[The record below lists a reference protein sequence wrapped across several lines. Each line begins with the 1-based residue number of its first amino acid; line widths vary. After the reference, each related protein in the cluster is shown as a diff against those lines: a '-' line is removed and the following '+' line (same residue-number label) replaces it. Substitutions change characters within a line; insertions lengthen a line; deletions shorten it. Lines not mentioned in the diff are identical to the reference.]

1 MRFSG
6 LRRPSA
12 GDDTGSLML
21 AMLLTIVIVGASAV
35 LGTTVVAQI
44 HGTGTDVR
52 RGVELNAAQS
62 GIEVALAQI
71 RATVREGDGTG
82 ALAQLPCDSGAAA
95 QRPNAVLT
103 GSVGNGG
110 ATPNYSVNMYY
121 LSNAPPDNGA
131 QEEWAKSHRMS
142 CRPGGGTLVVPGFAF
157 LAATGRAVSVASFP
171 GRTLVATYKFQSRT
185 KPNVPGGS
193 IRVYNSTLCVSA
205 PATVTGTPPLDVGAA
220 VIATTC
226 SAADSR
232 QDFTYNP
239 SLQIEL
245 KNSEG
250 SANFPNGACLDAAPI
265 DHTQVRFQNCVVK
278 KLTEIWSLNNRDNFE
293 GTSDGINTNG
303 KCFNVDDL
311 AKSGAVLV
319 INNVIPGNANKVAN
333 TSGDGTDGT
342 PCSGTSG
349 DYTKYK
355 TFIPDS
361 SAGTGGASPTT
372 GQLVNY
378 DQFGRCLDVSA
389 NTVSFAFM
397 VIFPCKQTPNGV
409 IQWNQVWYLP
419 PIALGATS
427 AQGRISVQSAGSDYC
442 LVSPGSTSPQKW
454 VTLTLCSLTDLP
466 VPLNQM
472 WTRRDFTGVP
482 STSYRIESEFQ
493 APTTSYCL
501 KPAVSPAA
509 NAYWTGGG
517 FDTLNVSKLV
527 LGTCDD
533 SNLQKWNASP
543 SLLTSIIDG
552 YHEK

>member
-1 MRFSG
+1 MRVSG

-21 AMLLTIVIVGASAV
+21 AMLLTIVIVGASVV

-44 HGTGTDVR
+44 QGTGTDVR
-52 RGVELNAAQS
+52 RDVELNAAQS

-82 ALAQLPCDSGAAA
+82 ALAQLPCDSSAAA
-95 QRPNAVLT
+95 KRPNAILT

-110 ATPNYSVNMYY
+110 ATPNYSVNVYY
-121 LSNAPPDNGA
+121 LSSTPPDNGA
-131 QEEWAKSHRMS
+131 QEDWAKNHRID
-142 CRPGGGTLVVPGFAF
+142 CQPGGGTVVAPDFAF
-157 LAATGRAVSVASFP
+157 LAATGRAVSASSFP
-171 GRTLVATYKFQSRT
+171 GRTIVATYKFQSRT

-193 IRVYNSTLCVSA
+193 INVYNSALCVSA
-205 PATVTGTPPLDVGAA
+205 PAAVTGTPPLQVGAS
-220 VIATTC
+220 VIVTTC
-226 SAADSR
+226 AADDPR

-250 SANFPNGACLDAAPI
+250 STNFPDGACLDAASI
-265 DHTQVRFQNCVVK
+265 DHTRVKFQNCVAT

-293 GTSDGINTNG
+293 GTNGTVPNG
-303 KCFNVDDL
+303 KCFNIDYT
-311 AKSGAVLV
+311 KSPATVV
-319 INNVIPGNANKVAN
+319 INNVIPGNANKVAG

-342 PCSGTSG
+342 PCSGTFG
-349 DYTKYK
+349 DYTPYK
-355 TFIPDS
+355 SFFPDS
-361 SAGTGGASPTT
+361 NAGTGGAGPET

-378 DQFGRCLDVSA
+378 EQFGRCLDVSA

-397 VIFPCKQTPNGV
+397 VIFPCKQTPNGA

-419 PIALGATS
+419 PMALGATS
-427 AQGRISVQSAGSDYC
+427 ALGRISVHSGGSDYC
-442 LVSPGSTSPQKW
+442 LVSPGSVSPQKW

-466 VPLNQM
+466 VPPNQM
-472 WTRRDFTGVP
+472 WTRRAFTGVP

-501 KPAVSPAA
+501 RPAVPPAV

-527 LGTCDD
+527 LGACDD